1 LIEAFVLDFLLP
13 DILADDAFLSPYCG
27 DIIDIIANNPI
38 DQKFVELPS
47 SQPYSQGEN
56 SM

>member
-1 LIEAFVLDFLLP
+1 LIMS
-13 DILADDAFLSPYCG
+13 ISPTSL
-27 DIIDIIANNPI
+27 IDIIANNPI